1 MANVRGRTSGM
12 HVGERLSPLTPT
24 RVKIV
29 PASGWTE
36 DSNGHYLLVDL
47 EGFNKEKVKL
57 EVNTTTGHLTV
68 TGERQ
73 VNEREHVYIEENFPI
88 PANSDVDK
96 ITGKFDGE
104 ILYVTVPKIVAV
116 VQENKEPEI
125 VEAKQEP
132 EIVEAKKEPEIV
144 EATKEPEIVQPKKE
158 PEIVQEK
165 KRPEI
170 IENQNVEAAPAA
182 ENTHL
187 RGPINNDGKYR
198 NKYDGTNDAQPNR
211 LLGDARIYFSPENIR
226 KWEEDKGI
234 LRSAMDLLSKNKG
247 MVITAIVA
255 FSLGMLVSQN
265 FESGE

>member
-12 HVGERLSPLTPT
+12 HRGERLSTFTPT

-29 PASGWTE
+29 PGSGWTE

-57 EVNTTTGHLTV
+57 EVNTTEGHLTV

-73 VNEREHVYIEENFPI
+73 VNVREHVYIEENFPI

-104 ILYVTVPKIVAV
+104 ILYVTVPKVVAV

-125 VEAKQEP
+125 VEAKEP
-132 EIVEAKKEPEIV
+132 EIIVAKKEPEMV
-144 EATKEPEIVQPKKE
+144 EAKMEPEIVQPKKE

-165 KRPEI
+165 QRPEI
-170 IENQNVEAAPAA
+170 IENQKVEAVQAA

-187 RGPINNDGKYR
+187 RAPKNNDGKYR
-198 NKYDGTNDAQPNR
+198 DKYDGTNDAQPNR
-211 LLGDARIYFSPENIR
+211 LLGNARIYFSPENIR

-234 LRSAMDLLSKNKG
+234 LRSAMEVLSKNKG

-255 FSLGMLVSQN
+255 FSLGMLISQK
-265 FESGE
+265 FKTGE